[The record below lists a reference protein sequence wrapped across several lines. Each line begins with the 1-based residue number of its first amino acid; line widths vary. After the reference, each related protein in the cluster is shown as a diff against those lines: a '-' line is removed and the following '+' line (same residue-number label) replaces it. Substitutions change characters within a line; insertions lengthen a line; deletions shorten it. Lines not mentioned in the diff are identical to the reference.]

1 VLPLK
6 APAKPPDKKKRT
18 LQQHHLRTLAGVALS
33 ALVISTIAPRIV
45 RAQQSPMALPSTV
58 PLPRGTFNPN
68 ATITLPPASQPTSMP
83 YPAYGTPVPGV
94 NGGESNPGIPQV
106 VTLDQSIAIGYA
118 RSPLL
123 AQARAQ
129 LEIQSAPVQLARTA
143 LLPSITG
150 SATTARD
157 HAQVGAHTTTGGTTA
172 GTGTTIG
179 GTTPGTG
186 VTTGALWFTSNNLS
200 VSLQQLIYDG
210 GRVAAEIRAARNN
223 QSAQAAT
230 YKRELETV
238 AFNVANAYYS
248 SLAAQRATA
257 VAVQTVLVDQTN
269 ENLVAAQIH
278 AGTAAKADLATAQLP
293 TAQARV
299 AVIQDQGAEL
309 TAQATFANAMGLDA
323 NTAVLPRD
331 DTPVNGAAVT
341 SIIAIP
347 TYAQAFARAIA
358 LRPDVTAAAFTVSG
372 LQATLRAT
380 KLTNF
385 PTLSG
390 TASALTAST
399 DLTGGTFRNTSSIG
413 VALSIPVYDQGIM
426 AAEVAQARGNL
437 ALGFAN
443 QQTVLEGVQL
453 NVKQTLVALVSAKAA
468 LTSADVALNEA
479 QVVLKSTQAQYL
491 AGVTTLPLLLN
502 AQVGL
507 TQALSTQTTSVYTLR
522 QAEQAFLYAEGANG
536 AP

>member
-1 VLPLK
+1 M
-6 APAKPPDKKKRT
+6 
-18 LQQHHLRTLAGVALS
+18 QQQHLRTLAGVALS
-33 ALVISTIAPRIV
+33 ALVISTTAPRLV
-45 RAQQSPMALPSTV
+45 RAQQSPKSSAV
-58 PLPRGTFNPN
+58 PMPHGTFNPN
-68 ATITLPPASQPTSMP
+68 ATIVLPPASQPTSMP

-94 NGGESNPGIPQV
+94 NSGEVNPGVPQV

-129 LEIQSAPVQLARTA
+129 LEIESAPVQLARTA
-143 LLPSITG
+143 LLPNI
-150 SATTARD
+150 
-157 HAQVGAHTTTGGTTA
+157 A
-172 GTGTTIG
+172 GTASTAKEHSQDGARSTT
-179 GTTPGTG
+179 GTG
-186 VTTGALWFTSNNLS
+186 VTGTGATTASGGPLSFTSNALS

-210 GRVAAEIRAARNN
+210 GRVSAEIRAARNN
-223 QSAQAAT
+223 QSSQAAT
-230 YKRELETV
+230 YRRELQTV
-238 AFNVANAYYS
+238 AFNVANAYYN

-269 ENLVAAQIH
+269 EDLVSAQIR

-299 AVIQDQGAEL
+299 AVVQDQGAEL
-309 TAQATFANAMGLDA
+309 SAQATFANAMGLDA

-341 SIIAIP
+341 STIAIP
-347 TYAQAFARAIA
+347 TYTQAFARAIA
-358 LRPDVTAAAFTVSG
+358 LRPDVTAQALTVSG

-380 KLTNF
+380 QLTNF

-390 TASALTAST
+390 TATASTAST
-399 DLTGGTFRNTSSIG
+399 DLTGGTFRNDSSIG
-413 VALSIPVYDQGIM
+413 LALSIPIYDQGVV

-437 ALGFAN
+437 ALGVAN
-443 QQTVLEGVQL
+443 QQSVIEGVQL
-453 NVKQTLVALVSAKAA
+453 NVKQSLVALVSAKAA

-479 QVVLKSTQAQYL
+479 QVVLKSTQAQYR

>member
-1 VLPLK
+1 
-6 APAKPPDKKKRT
+6 

-33 ALVISTIAPRIV
+33 ALVITTTAPRLV
-45 RAQQSPMALPSTV
+45 RAQPTPGPAAFPSAV
-58 PLPRGTFNPN
+58 PIPRGTFNPN
-68 ATITLPPASQPTSMP
+68 AKITLPPASQPTSMP

-94 NGGESNPGIPQV
+94 NGGEVKPGVPAVI
-106 VTLDQSIAIGYA
+106 TLDQAIAIGYA

-143 LLPSITG
+143 LLPNITG
-150 SATTARD
+150 SATTAKE
-157 HAQVGAHTTTGGTTA
+157 HSQGGARTTTTTVGGTT
-172 GTGTTIG
+172 GVTGTTGSG
-179 GTTPGTG
+179 GP
-186 VTTGALWFTSNNLS
+186 LSFTSNALS

-210 GRVAAEIRAARNN
+210 GRVSAEIRAARNN

-230 YKRELETV
+230 YKRELQTV

-269 ENLVAAQIH
+269 EDLVAAQIR

-299 AVIQDQGAEL
+299 AVIVDQGAEL

-331 DTPVNGAAVT
+331 DTPVNGAAVVSNVAT
-341 SIIAIP
+341 P
-347 TYAQAFARAIA
+347 TYAQAYTRAIA

-380 KLTNF
+380 QLTNF
-385 PTLSG
+385 PSLSG
-390 TASALTAST
+390 TAAASTAST
-399 DLTGGTFRNTSSIG
+399 DLTGGTFRNNSSIG
-413 VALSIPVYDQGIM
+413 LALSIPIYDQGVV
-426 AAEVAQARGNL
+426 AAQVAQARGNL
-437 ALGFAN
+437 ALGLAN
-443 QQTVLEGVQL
+443 QETVLQGVQL

-468 LTSADVALNEA
+468 LTSADVALYEA
-479 QVVLKSTQAQYL
+479 QVVLKSTQAQYR

>member
-1 VLPLK
+1 VQ
-6 APAKPPDKKKRT
+6 
-18 LQQHHLRTLAGVALS
+18 QQHFRTLAGVALS
-33 ALVISTIAPRIV
+33 ALVIGTTLPRVV
-45 RAQQSPMALPSTV
+45 RAQPSPAPAVQGSPLPS
-58 PLPRGTFNPN
+58 PEPRRSFNPN
-68 ATITLPPASQPTSMP
+68 AIVTLPPASQPTSMP
-83 YPAYGTPVPGV
+83 YPAYGSPVPGV
-94 NGGESNPGIPQV
+94 NGGEIDPSIPQV
-106 VTLDQSIAIGYA
+106 ITLDQSVAIGYA

-129 LEIQSAPVQLARTA
+129 LEIESAPVQLARTA

-150 SATTARD
+150 SATTERIHSQD
-157 HAQVGAHTTTGGTTA
+157 GGRTTTTTTGGTVT
-172 GTGTTIG
+172 G
-179 GTTPGTG
+179 GTTAAGGPLTYS
-186 VTTGALWFTSNNLS
+186 SNVLS
-200 VSLQQLIYDG
+200 ASLSQLIYDG
-210 GRVAAEIRAARNN
+210 GKVAAELRAAKYN

-230 YKRELETV
+230 YKRELQTV
-238 AFNVANAYYS
+238 AYNVATAYYN

-269 ENLVAAQIH
+269 EDLVSAQIR

-299 AVIQDQGAEL
+299 AVIRDQGAEL
-309 TAQATFANAMGLDA
+309 SAQAAFANAMGLDA
-323 NTAVLPRD
+323 NIAVLPRD
-331 DTPVNGAAVT
+331 DTPVNGAAIT

-347 TYAQAFARAIA
+347 TYAQAVARALA
-358 LRPDVTAAAFTVSG
+358 LRPDVTSQNLTVNG

-390 TASALTAST
+390 IASASTAST
-399 DLTGGTFRNTSSIG
+399 DVSGSTFRNNSSIG
-413 VALSIPVYDQGIM
+413 LSLSIPIYDQGIA

-437 ALGFAN
+437 ALGLAN
-443 QQTVLEGVQL
+443 EETVVEGVQL
-453 NVKQTLVALVSAKAA
+453 NVKQALVSLVSAKAA
-468 LTSADVALNEA
+468 LSSADVELNEA
-479 QVVLKSTQAQYL
+479 QTVLRSTQAQYR

-507 TQALSTQTTSVYTLR
+507 TQALSDQTTSVYTLR

>member
-1 VLPLK
+1 
-6 APAKPPDKKKRT
+6 
-18 LQQHHLRTLAGVALS
+18 LQQHSLRTLAGVALS
-33 ALVISTIAPRIV
+33 ALVLSTTAPRLV
-45 RAQQSPMALPSTV
+45 RAQQPPAALPSSI

-68 ATITLPPASQPTSMP
+68 ATVVLPPASQPTSMP

-94 NGGESNPGIPQV
+94 NSGEVNPGVPQV
-106 VTLDQSIAIGYA
+106 ATLDEAIAIGYA

-129 LEIQSAPVQLARTA
+129 LDIESAPVQLSRTA
-143 LLPSITG
+143 LFPNITG
-150 SATTARD
+150 SATTARE
-157 HAQVGAHTTTGGTTA
+157 HAQNGAARTTTTTTGGTTA
-172 GTGTTIG
+172 TG
-179 GTTPGTG
+179 GTAAAGP
-186 VTTGALWFTSNNLS
+186 
-200 VSLQQLIYDG
+200 VSLTANSLSASLTQLIYDG

-230 YKRELETV
+230 YKRELQTV
-238 AFNVANAYYS
+238 AYNVANAYYG

-269 ENLVAAQIH
+269 EDLVAAQIR

-299 AVIQDQGAEL
+299 AVIVDQGAEL
-309 TAQATFANAMGLDA
+309 SAQATFANAMGLDA

-341 SIIAIP
+341 SIVAIP
-347 TYAQAFARAIA
+347 TYVQAFARAVA
-358 LRPDVTAAAFTVSG
+358 LRPDVTAAQFTVSG

-380 KLTNF
+380 QLTNF

-390 TASALTAST
+390 TASASTAST
-399 DLTGGTFRNTSSIG
+399 DLTGGTFRNDSSIG
-413 VALSIPVYDQGIM
+413 LALSIPIYDQGIV

-437 ALGFAN
+437 ALGLAN
-443 QQTVLEGVQL
+443 QQTILEGVQL

-468 LTSADVALNEA
+468 LTSADVALYEA
-479 QVVLKSTQAQYL
+479 QVVLKSTQAQYR

>member
-1 VLPLK
+1 
-6 APAKPPDKKKRT
+6 
-18 LQQHHLRTLAGVALS
+18 LQPYHFRALAGVALS
-33 ALVISTIAPRIV
+33 ALVIGTNAPRIV
-45 RAQQSPMALPSTV
+45 RAQPSPAPAAMPSSV

-68 ATITLPPASQPTSMP
+68 ATVTLPPASQPTSLP

-94 NGGESNPGIPQV
+94 NGGEVNPSIPQV
-106 VTLDQSIAIGYA
+106 LTLDQAIAIGYA
-118 RSPLL
+118 KSPLL

-129 LEIQSAPVQLARTA
+129 LQIESAPVQLAGTA

-150 SATTARD
+150 SASTSRV
-157 HAQVGAHTTTGGTTA
+157 HSQGGGGTTTNGTAGGTTA
-172 GTGTTIG
+172 VG
-179 GTTPGTG
+179 GTNTG
-186 VTTGALWFTSNNLS
+186 GPITYPSNALS
-200 VSLQQLIYDG
+200 VTVQQLIYDG
-210 GRVAAEIRAARNN
+210 GRVAAELRAAKYN

-230 YKRELETV
+230 YKRELQTV
-238 AFNVANAYYS
+238 AYNVANSYYS

-269 ENLVAAQIH
+269 EDLVGAQIR
-278 AGTAAKADLATAQLP
+278 AGAAAKADLATAQLP

-309 TAQATFANAMGLDA
+309 SAQATFANAMGLDA

-341 SIIAIP
+341 SIVEIP

-358 LRPDVTAAAFTVSG
+358 LRPDITSQDLTVSG
-372 LQATLRAT
+372 LRATLRAT
-380 KLTNF
+380 QLTNF
-385 PTLSG
+385 PTLDG
-390 TASALTAST
+390 NATASTAST
-399 DLTGGTFRNTSSIG
+399 DLSGGAFRNNSSIG
-413 VALSIPVYDQGIM
+413 LSLSIPIYDQGVV

-437 ALGFAN
+437 ALGIAN
-443 QQTVLEGVQL
+443 QQTTIQGVQL
-453 NVKQTLVALVSAKAA
+453 NVKQSLVALVSAKAA
-468 LTSADVALNEA
+468 LTSANVALYEA
-479 QVVLKSTQAQYL
+479 QTVLKSTQAQYR

>member
-1 VLPLK
+1 
-6 APAKPPDKKKRT
+6 

-33 ALVISTIAPRIV
+33 ALVITTAAPRLV
-45 RAQQSPMALPSTV
+45 RAQPTPAAFPSAVPMPH
-58 PLPRGTFNPN
+58 GTFNPN
-68 ATITLPPASQPTSMP
+68 AKITLPPASQPTSMP

-94 NGGESNPGIPQV
+94 NGGEVKPGVPEV
-106 VTLDQSIAIGYA
+106 VTLDQAIAIGYA

-143 LLPSITG
+143 QLPNITG
-150 SATTARD
+150 SATTAKEHNQGGGR
-157 HAQVGAHTTTGGTTA
+157 TTTTTTPGGTT
-172 GTGTTIG
+172 GVTGTTGSG
-179 GTTPGTG
+179 GP
-186 VTTGALWFTSNNLS
+186 LSFTSNALS

-210 GRVAAEIRAARNN
+210 GRVSAEIRAARNN

-230 YKRELETV
+230 YKRELQTV

-269 ENLVAAQIH
+269 EDLVAAQIR

-299 AVIQDQGAEL
+299 AVIVDQGAEL
-309 TAQATFANAMGLDA
+309 SAQATFANAMGLDA

-331 DTPVNGAAVT
+331 DTPVNGAAVVSNVAT
-341 SIIAIP
+341 P
-347 TYAQAFARAIA
+347 TYAQAYARAIA

-380 KLTNF
+380 QLTNF
-385 PTLSG
+385 PSLSG
-390 TASALTAST
+390 TASASTAST
-399 DLTGGTFRNTSSIG
+399 DLTGGTFRNNSSIG
-413 VALSIPVYDQGIM
+413 LALSIPIYDQGVV
-426 AAEVAQARGNL
+426 AAQVAQARGNL
-437 ALGFAN
+437 ALGVAN
-443 QQTVLEGVQL
+443 QETVLQGVQL

-468 LTSADVALNEA
+468 LTSADVALYEA
-479 QVVLKSTQAQYL
+479 QVVLKSTQAQYR

>member
-1 VLPLK
+1 M
-6 APAKPPDKKKRT
+6 
-18 LQQHHLRTLAGVALS
+18 QQHHLRTLAGVALA
-33 ALVISTIAPRIV
+33 ALVISTTAPRLV
-45 RAQQSPMALPSTV
+45 RAQQKPTAMRVPMPS
-58 PLPRGTFNPN
+58 GTFNPN
-68 ATITLPPASQPTSMP
+68 ATISLPPASQPTSMP

-94 NGGESNPGIPQV
+94 NGGHVDPSIPQV
-106 VTLDQSIAIGYA
+106 ITLDQSIAVGYA

-129 LEIQSAPVQLARTA
+129 LEIESAPVQLARTA
-143 LLPSITG
+143 LLPNITG
-150 SATTARD
+150 SASTAREHSQD
-157 HAQVGAHTTTGGTTA
+157 GERTTTTTG
-172 GTGTTIG
+172 
-179 GTTPGTG
+179 TPVG
-186 VTTGALWFTSNNLS
+186 TTGATSTAPLSFTSNALS

-238 AFNVANAYYS
+238 AFNVANAYYN

-257 VAVQTVLVDQTN
+257 VAVQTVLVDRTN
-269 ENLVAAQIH
+269 EDLVAAQIR
-278 AGTAAKADLATAQLP
+278 AGTAAQADLATAQLP

-309 TAQATFANAMGLDA
+309 AAQATFANAMGLDA

-341 SIIAIP
+341 STIAIP
-347 TYAQAFARAIA
+347 TYAQAFARAVA
-358 LRPDVTAAAFTVSG
+358 LRPDVTAAQFTVSG

-380 KLTNF
+380 QLTNF

-390 TASALTAST
+390 TATASTAST
-399 DLTGGTFRNTSSIG
+399 DLSGGTFRNNSSIG
-413 VALSIPVYDQGIM
+413 VALSIPIYDQGVE

-437 ALGFAN
+437 ALGLAN
-443 QQTVLEGVQL
+443 QETVLEGLQL
-453 NVKQTLVALVSAKAA
+453 NVKQALVALVSAKAA
-468 LTSADVALNEA
+468 LTSADVALYEA
-479 QVVLKSTQAQYL
+479 QVVLKSTQAQYR

-522 QAEQAFLYAEGANG
+522 EAEQAFLYAEGANG

>member
-1 VLPLK
+1 
-6 APAKPPDKKKRT
+6 
-18 LQQHHLRTLAGVALS
+18 LQQHYLRTLAGVAIS
-33 ALVISTIAPRIV
+33 ALVISTTAPRLV
-45 RAQQSPMALPSTV
+45 RAQQSPQAMPSSV

-68 ATITLPPASQPTSMP
+68 ATIVLPPASQPTSMP

-94 NGGESNPGIPQV
+94 NGGEVDPGVPQV
-106 VTLDQSIAIGYA
+106 ITLDQAIAVGYA

-129 LEIQSAPVQLARTA
+129 LEIQSAPLQLARTG
-143 LLPSITG
+143 LLPNVTG
-150 SATTARD
+150 SASTAKE
-157 HAQVGAHTTTGGTTA
+157 HSQGGGRTTA
-172 GTGTTIG
+172 GTTTGTTT
-179 GTTPGTG
+179 GTT
-186 VTTGALWFTSNNLS
+186 VTSGGPLSFTSNALS
-200 VSLQQLIYDG
+200 VTLQQLIYDG
-210 GRVAAEIRAARNN
+210 GRVAADIRAARNN

-230 YKRELETV
+230 YKRELQTV

-269 ENLVAAQIH
+269 EDLVAAQIR

-299 AVIQDQGAEL
+299 AVIRDQGAEL
-309 TAQATFANAMGLDA
+309 SAQATFANSMGLDS
-323 NTAVLPRD
+323 NTAVLPHD
-331 DTPVNGAAVT
+331 DTPVNGAVVT
-341 SIIAIP
+341 SNVAIP
-347 TYAQAFARAIA
+347 TYAQAIARAVA

-372 LQATLRAT
+372 LQASLRAAA
-380 KLTNF
+380 LTSF

-390 TASALTAST
+390 NATASTAST
-399 DLTGGTFRNTSSIG
+399 DLTGSAFRNNSSIG
-413 VALSIPVYDQGIM
+413 VALSIPIFDQGV
-426 AAEVAQARGNL
+426 AAAQVAQARGNL
-437 ALGFAN
+437 NLGIAN
-443 QQTVLEGVQL
+443 QQVVLQGVQL
-453 NVKQTLVALVSAKAA
+453 NVKQTLVGLVSARAA
-468 LTSADVALNEA
+468 LTSADAELSEA
-479 QVVLKSTQAQYL
+479 QVVLKSTQAQYR

-507 TQALSTQTTSVYTLR
+507 TQALTDQSTSVYTLR

>member
-1 VLPLK
+1 
-6 APAKPPDKKKRT
+6 
-18 LQQHHLRTLAGVALS
+18 LQQHYLRTLAGVALS
-33 ALVISTIAPRIV
+33 ALVISTTAPRLV
-45 RAQQSPMALPSTV
+45 RAQQSPMAMPSSV

-94 NGGESNPGIPQV
+94 NGGEIDPGVPQV
-106 VTLDQSIAIGYA
+106 VTLDQAIAIGYA

-143 LLPSITG
+143 LYPNITG
-150 SATTARD
+150 SVSTAREHSQD
-157 HAQVGAHTTTGGTTA
+157 SGRTTTTGGTT
-172 GTGTTIG
+172 GTGTTG
-179 GTTPGTG
+179 TGTTGP
-186 VTTGALWFTSNNLS
+186 LSFTSNALS
-200 VSLQQLIYDG
+200 VSLQQLIFDG

-230 YKRELETV
+230 YKRELQTV

-299 AVIQDQGAEL
+299 AVVRDQGTEL
-309 TAQATFANAMGLDA
+309 SAQATFANAMGLDS

-331 DTPVNGAAVT
+331 DTPVNGAVVT
-341 SIIAIP
+341 SNVAIP
-347 TYAQAFARAIA
+347 TYAQAVARAVA
-358 LRPDVTAAAFTVSG
+358 LRPDVTAAAFSVSA
-372 LQATLRAT
+372 LQASLRAAA
-380 KLTNF
+380 LTNF
-385 PTLSG
+385 PSLSG
-390 TASALTAST
+390 TASASTAST
-399 DLTGGTFRNTSSIG
+399 DLTGGTFRNNSSIG
-413 VALSIPVYDQGIM
+413 VALSIPIYDQGVV
-426 AAEVAQARGNL
+426 AAQVAQARGNL
-437 ALGFAN
+437 NLGIAN
-443 QQTVLEGVQL
+443 QQTILQGVQL
-453 NVKQTLVALVSAKAA
+453 NVKQTLVALVSARAA
-468 LTSADVALNEA
+468 LTSADAELSEA
-479 QVVLKSTQAQYL
+479 QTVLKSTQAQYR

-507 TQALSTQTTSVYTLR
+507 TQALTDQSTSVYALR

>member
-1 VLPLK
+1 
-6 APAKPPDKKKRT
+6 

-33 ALVISTIAPRIV
+33 ALVISTTAPRLV
-45 RAQQSPMALPSTV
+45 RAQQSPTTLPSAV
-58 PLPRGTFNPN
+58 PMPRGTFNPN
-68 ATITLPPASQPTSMP
+68 ATIVLPPASQPTSMP

-94 NGGESNPGIPQV
+94 NGGDVNPGVPQV
-106 VTLDQSIAIGYA
+106 IGLDQAVAIGYA

-129 LEIQSAPVQLARTA
+129 LEIESAPVQLARTA
-143 LLPSITG
+143 LLPNISG
-150 SATTARD
+150 SASTARE
-157 HAQVGAHTTTGGTTA
+157 HAQDGASRTSTTTPGGS
-172 GTGTTIG
+172 TGTT
-179 GTTPGTG
+179 GTTGSGP
-186 VTTGALWFTSNNLS
+186 LSFTSNALS
-200 VSLQQLIYDG
+200 VTLQQLVYDG
-210 GRVAAEIRAARNN
+210 GRVAAEIRAAKNN

-230 YKRELETV
+230 YKRELQTV

-269 ENLVAAQIH
+269 EDLVSAQIR

-341 SIIAIP
+341 STIAIP

-358 LRPDVTAAAFTVSG
+358 LRPDVTAASFTVSG

-380 KLTNF
+380 QLTNF

-390 TASALTAST
+390 SASASTAST
-399 DLTGGTFRNTSSIG
+399 DLTGGTFRNNSSIG
-413 VALSIPVYDQGIM
+413 LALTIPIYDQGVV

-437 ALGFAN
+437 ALGLAN
-443 QQTVLEGVQL
+443 QQSVLEGVQL
-453 NVKQTLVALVSAKAA
+453 NVKQALVLLVSAKAA

-479 QVVLKSTQAQYL
+479 QVVLKSTQAQYR

>member
-1 VLPLK
+1 M
-6 APAKPPDKKKRT
+6 
-18 LQQHHLRTLAGVALS
+18 QQHHLRTLAGVALS
-33 ALVISTIAPRIV
+33 ALVIATTVPRLV
-45 RAQQSPMALPSTV
+45 RAQQKPMAIPSSV
-58 PLPRGTFNPN
+58 PLPQGTFNPN
-68 ATITLPPASQPTSMP
+68 ATISLPPASQPTSMP

-94 NGGESNPGIPQV
+94 NGGEVDPGVPQV
-106 VTLDQSIAIGYA
+106 ATLDQSIAIGYA

-129 LEIQSAPVQLARTA
+129 LQIETAPVELARTG

-150 SATTARD
+150 SASTAREHSQD
-157 HAQVGAHTTTGGTTA
+157 GARTTTGTT
-172 GTGTTIG
+172 TGTTV
-179 GTTPGTG
+179 GTTTSTAP
-186 VTTGALWFTSNNLS
+186 LSFTSNALS
-200 VSLQQLIYDG
+200 VTLQQLIYDG
-210 GRVAAEIRAARNN
+210 GRIAADIRAAKNN

-230 YKRELETV
+230 YKRELQTV
-238 AFNVANAYYS
+238 AYNVANAYYN

-269 ENLVAAQIH
+269 ENLVAAQIR

-299 AVIQDQGAEL
+299 AVIRDQGAEL
-309 TAQATFANAMGLDA
+309 SAQAAFANAMGLDS

-331 DTPVNGAAVT
+331 DTPVNGAPVT
-341 SIIAIP
+341 SNVAIP
-347 TYAQAFARAIA
+347 TYAQAIARAIA

-372 LQATLRAT
+372 LQASLRAAA
-380 KLTNF
+380 LTSF

-390 TASALTAST
+390 SATASTAST
-399 DLTGGTFRNTSSIG
+399 DLTGGTFRNNSSIG
-413 VALSIPVYDQGIM
+413 VALSIPIYDQGIV
-426 AAEVAQARGNL
+426 AADVAQARGNL
-437 ALGFAN
+437 ALGIAN
-443 QQTVLEGVQL
+443 QQSIVEGVQL
-453 NVKQTLVALVSAKAA
+453 NVKQTLVSLVSARAA
-468 LTSADVALNEA
+468 LTSADAELAEA
-479 QVVLKSTQAQYL
+479 QVVLKSTQAQYR

-507 TQALSTQTTSVYTLR
+507 TQALTDQSTSVYTLR